1 MQWLTSLG
9 RGGDDGKD
17 EARPGARAAP
27 GGSSL
32 AETRRRVEKL
42 RGYHELAKVGSAVG
56 FLVDLLL
63 LCAVAG
69 IGSGAYGVPHG
80 SKRRCTRD
88 MPVSCLVRAGGEPS
102 TRLSI

>member
-42 RGYHELAKVGSAVG
+42 RGYHELAKVGDALVCV
-56 FLVDLLL
+56 VDLLQ
-63 LCAVAG
+63 LCDVAG
-69 IGSGAYGVPHG
+69 IRGGAYGVLHG
-80 SKRRCTRD
+80 LNGVAQRRA
-88 MPVSCLVRAGGEPS
+88 SLVLGASMRR
-102 TRLSI
+102 TLN